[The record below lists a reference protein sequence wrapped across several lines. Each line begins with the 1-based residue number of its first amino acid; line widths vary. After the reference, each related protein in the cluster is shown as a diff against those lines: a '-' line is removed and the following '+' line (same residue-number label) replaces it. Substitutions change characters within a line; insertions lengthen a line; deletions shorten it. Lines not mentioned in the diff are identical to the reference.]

1 MKTEELAENLSAL
14 AECIDRAVF
23 SVRRNMEGD
32 RADLNILIRIAELAK
47 EYARSA
53 DNDTV
58 SNSTFLQN
66 LLNMVGAET
75 AQISTRVD
83 GISNTVSLSPT
94 DSSNPLKMSFR
105 NSKGKQIILG
115 KCLGHGGEGSVYKI
129 PSCPG
134 KVAKVYSERFLN
146 HDIAKTIKEKTRY
159 LIRKQNASY
168 IGDTLIAAFPEE
180 VLLSSD
186 GSFAGYIMPQIT
198 TSVKL
203 YDVQREGLRRKLFPD
218 LNYRGLIAIAYNLA
232 ETVSHLHKH
241 GIIVGDLNQN
251 NILVHADGT
260 IVLIDCNSF
269 DLTDSQ
275 TGIHYPCTV
284 GLQELLAP
292 ELQTVS
298 KLSNATFTKESD
310 CFSLAIHI
318 FRLLMNNADPFNS
331 QVINNCKSSIS
342 VVNSGNS
349 IVRGECV
356 YVRDIPDRRIPKWSP
371 ALTILPE
378 DLQKLFQRAFTYT
391 AETVFESISRRPT
404 AREWMEALK
413 RFYQMPL
420 MRCKQDPFHMYL
432 PSLHECPFCQK
443 PEDRNKS

>member
-1 MKTEELAENLSAL
+1 MKTEELAESLNAL

-23 SVRRNMEGD
+23 SARRDAEGN

-47 EYARSA
+47 EYACSA
-53 DNDTV
+53 NNDTV

-66 LLNMVGAET
+66 LLNMIGTET
-75 AQISTRVD
+75 VQVSSRVYRRSD
-83 GISNTVSLSPT
+83 NVSLSPAN
-94 DSSNPLKMSFR
+94 SSNPPKLAFR

-134 KVAKVYSERFLN
+134 KVAKVYFARFLS
-146 HDIAKTIKEKTRY
+146 AELGKKIKDKILY
-159 LIRKQNASY
+159 LIKNRDAAY
-168 IGDTLIAAFPEE
+168 IGDTLIAALPEDI
-180 VLLSSD
+180 LLSSN
-186 GSFAGYIMPQIT
+186 GAFAGYIMPQFI

-203 YDVQREGLRRKLFPD
+203 FDVQREGQRRKLFPD
-218 LNYRGLIAIAYNLA
+218 LDYRGLIAIAYNLA

-251 NILVHADGT
+251 NILVHSDGT
-260 IVLIDCNSF
+260 IGLIDCNSF
-269 DLTDSQ
+269 DVTDSQ

-292 ELQTVS
+292 ELQTVG

-331 QVINNCKSSIS
+331 QIINDCKSSIS
-342 VVNSGNS
+342 VVGSGNS

-371 ALTILPE
+371 ALTILPDE
-378 DLQKLFQRAFTYT
+378 LQKLFQRAFTYT
-391 AETVFESISRRPT
+391 AETVFESIARRPT
-404 AREWMEALK
+404 AIEWMEALK
-413 RFYQMPL
+413 RFYQLPL
-420 MRCKQDPFHMYL
+420 TRCKQDPFHMYL